1 MVYYFTLL
9 TVAYLAGAG
18 FVLLNIFGLFTLVME
33 TEKMDENEWDYH
45 GEGNKSMIVAH
56 SQRCI
61 VLRFLKFLPHR
72 NLTADEVYQHLHN
85 ILDFGKHV
93 MKQFLGENYVHH
105 GEVVKLPLDFLKHL
119 CLKVQSERP
128 GDSGYPFL
136 PWLFTPI

>member
-56 SQRCI
+56 SQVKGNWIAVYGHKGNRDQYFYNVLGGRC
-61 VLRFLKFLPHR
+61 
-72 NLTADEVYQHLHN
+72 D
-85 ILDFGKHV
+85 
-93 MKQFLGENYVHH
+93 
-105 GEVVKLPLDFLKHL
+105 
-119 CLKVQSERP
+119 
-128 GDSGYPFL
+128 
-136 PWLFTPI
+136 